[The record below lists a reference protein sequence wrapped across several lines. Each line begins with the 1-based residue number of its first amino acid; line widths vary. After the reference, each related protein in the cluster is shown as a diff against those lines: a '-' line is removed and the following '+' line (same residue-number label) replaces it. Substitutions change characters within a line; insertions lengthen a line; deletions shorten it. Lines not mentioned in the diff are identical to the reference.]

1 MVEKT
6 FLPSA
11 AAKRGP
17 TLAEIAFHTRSG
29 EKMPADGNVVSERG
43 RESVNTGKENELA
56 VETRGLSKIYGG
68 KAAVRDLNLRV
79 GEGQIYGFIGRN
91 GAGKSTT
98 LKMISGLASPT
109 RGEVRLFGKP
119 ISDPAVRRRLGV
131 LVEAAG
137 LYPNMTARQNVVM
150 KARCMGLADEKSVDR
165 VLELTGLTDTG
176 KKQAKHF
183 SMGMKQRLGV
193 ALALLGNPDLL
204 ILDEPINGLDPEGI
218 KELRQLVLALQEEG
232 KTILLSSHIL
242 GELSKIATN
251 YGIIKDGQ
259 LMEQITRGELEEK
272 CQDYFQVE
280 VADVRRALPL
290 IQESFPG
297 IQAEVSDTRIIRIY
311 GTMEGADLNRKLA
324 ENQVPVYASGFHH
337 MDLEEYFLERMGE
350 EV

>member
-1 MVEKT
+1 MNTK
-6 FLPSA
+6 
-11 AAKRGP
+11 K
-17 TLAEIAFHTRSG
+17 
-29 EKMPADGNVVSERG
+29 
-43 RESVNTGKENELA
+43 ESVLA
-56 VETRGLSKIYGG
+56 VETKGLTKLYGG
-68 KAAVRDLNLRV
+68 KAAVKDLDLRV

-109 RGEVRLFGKP
+109 QGEVSLFGKP
-119 ISDPAVRRRLGV
+119 ISDPVVRRRLGV
-131 LVEAAG
+131 LIEAAG

-150 KARCMGLADEKSVDR
+150 KAKCMGLAEEKSVDQ
-165 VLELTGLTDTG
+165 VLELTGLSDTG
-176 KKQAKHF
+176 KKQVKHF

-218 KELRQLVLALQEEG
+218 KELRQLVLKLQEEG

-251 YGIIKDGQ
+251 YGIIKDGE
-259 LMEQITRGELEEK
+259 LMEQITRSELEEK

-280 VADVRRALPL
+280 VADVRRALPV
-290 IQESFPG
+290 IQETFPQV
-297 IQAEVSDTRIIRIY
+297 QAEVSDARNIRIY
-311 GTMEGADLNRKLA
+311 GLSEGAELNRRLA

-337 MDLEEYFLERMGE
+337 IDLEEYFLERMGE
-350 EV
+350 ESV

>member
-1 MVEKT
+1 MNTK
-6 FLPSA
+6 
-11 AAKRGP
+11 K
-17 TLAEIAFHTRSG
+17 
-29 EKMPADGNVVSERG
+29 
-43 RESVNTGKENELA
+43 ESVLA
-56 VETRGLSKIYGG
+56 VETKGLTKLYGG
-68 KAAVRDLNLRV
+68 KAAVKDLNLRV

-109 RGEVRLFGKP
+109 QGEVSLFGKP
-119 ISDPAVRRRLGV
+119 ISDSVVRRRLGV
-131 LVEAAG
+131 LIEAAG

-150 KARCMGLADEKSVDR
+150 KAKCMGLAEEKSVDQ
-165 VLELTGLTDTG
+165 VLELTGLSDTG
-176 KKQAKHF
+176 KKQVKHF

-218 KELRQLVLALQEEG
+218 KELRQLVLKLQEEG

-251 YGIIKDGQ
+251 YGIIKDGE
-259 LMEQITRGELEEK
+259 LMEQITRSELEEK

-280 VADVRRALPL
+280 VADVRRALPV
-290 IQESFPG
+290 IQETFPQV
-297 IQAEVSDTRIIRIY
+297 QAEVSDARNIRIY
-311 GTMEGADLNRKLA
+311 GLSEGAELNRRLA

-337 MDLEEYFLERMGE
+337 IDLEEYFLERMGE
-350 EV
+350 ESV